1 MNDLDTIAKNK
12 QISAAILLFI
22 YKDGYTVEQAFDKVL
37 GKGSY
42 QRLKGE
48 LWEAFNANK

>member
-1 MNDLDTIAKNK
+1 MNDMNTIAKNK

-37 GKGSY
+37 GEGSY
-42 QRLKGE
+42 KRLAGE